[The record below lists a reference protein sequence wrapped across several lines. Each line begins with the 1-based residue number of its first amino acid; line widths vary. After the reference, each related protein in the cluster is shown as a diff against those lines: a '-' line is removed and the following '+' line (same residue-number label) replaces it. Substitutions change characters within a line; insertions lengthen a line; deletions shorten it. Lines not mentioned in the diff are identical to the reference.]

1 MIIAFHYSEVEE
13 NLRCDYATFL
23 ESRKMARWP
32 SNSAV
37 AIPFLSCGPFPHT
50 HTFCENYWL
59 LLRLLLWSPILS
71 SPYDT
76 RLYVHHLG
84 TPLPL
89 VELALE
95 IPDARAI
102 PLVPLVVL
110 PALPLVAALV
120 PARPLPVG
128 AGILDGLGS
137 TVFLFGAG
145 VANFVVFG
153 AVEGF
158 STKETSVVLG
168 QIGRVTVS
176 F

>member
-1 MIIAFHYSEVEE
+1 
-13 NLRCDYATFL
+13 
-23 ESRKMARWP
+23 MARWP
-32 SNSAV
+32 SHGAV
-37 AIPFLSCGPFPHT
+37 AIPLSSRGPSPHT
-50 HTFCENYWL
+50 HAHICSENYCL
-59 LLRLLLWSPILS
+59 LLRLLLWSPIS
-71 SPYDT
+71 VYPYDT
-76 RLYVHHLG
+76 RLYAHHLA

-95 IPDARAI
+95 VPDARAI

-110 PALPLVAALV
+110 PVLPLVAALV

-128 AGILDGLGS
+128 AGILDGLDS
-137 TVFLFGAG
+137 AVFPFGAG

-158 STKETSVVLG
+158 STKETSVVLD

-176 F
+176 LKKPHPHNLFLGER